1 LALHCVAAEISASPA
16 QETFIMSA
24 SHLTKIV
31 ATPLWG
37 VCIFGGASSG
47 RRTAPWLQRARIY
60 EMALKKFIGFLAAI
74 VVIADAATLFAQ
86 EGTKPPKAGEGT
98 LLLQDK
104 NYSLTHALAYET
116 TINEEEMIAVVLSG
130 QAISSEKL
138 KEAME
143 AEKDSGFSD
152 FKRPFLKLDF
162 AKAGQLKFWSTAAGG
177 TSIGRRGAG
186 KATGELKLQDGRV
199 SGKAS
204 QPRDTDG
211 MFPTAFDVRFDVALL
226 RAGES
231 LPPTVKKTPGPA
243 ANVKPSVTGVF
254 KGNGK
259 DAKLAYVSAH
269 WREPFS
275 DKPSMVLVFTEK
287 DHSKDKKPDFDA
299 AFGKFGSALII
310 SLNEDGEIFGCQV
323 VHTAH
328 QKQGFSSIGTI
339 KTNNFQFA
347 DGKVEGELTTDGQA
361 EVFGETWEVNL
372 KFVAPLGEIPKEFQI
387 ADSEKSEKDATDK
400 PTNTKRTTELSKE
413 TVPQPAKDQLNVK
426 DLALTKD
433 ASDIEYKA
441 LVEHVEFK
449 SKTSVK
455 GVCAEL
461 AANLKAQSWTKEG
474 SDLVTPASSIL
485 KRKRGDAALTIF
497 VKPESTGSEV
507 KIFTEGLSW
516 DEK

>member
-1 LALHCVAAEISASPA
+1 
-16 QETFIMSA
+16 M
-24 SHLTKIV
+24 
-31 ATPLWG
+31 
-37 VCIFGGASSG
+37 
-47 RRTAPWLQRARIY
+47 
-60 EMALKKFIGFLAAI
+60 
-74 VVIADAATLFAQ
+74 
-86 EGTKPPKAGEGT
+86 
-98 LLLQDK
+98 LQDK

-116 TINEEEMIAVVLSG
+116 TINEEEVISVVLSG
-130 QAISSEKL
+130 QTISSDKL
-138 KEAME
+138 KEAKE

-152 FKRPFLKLDF
+152 FKRPFLELDF

-177 TSIGRRGAG
+177 TSIGRRSAG
-186 KATGELKLQDGRV
+186 KATGELKLQDDRV

-226 RAGES
+226 RAGDS
-231 LPPTVKKTPGPA
+231 LPPTVKKKPGPA

-259 DAKLAYVSAH
+259 EAKVAHVSAH
-269 WREPFS
+269 WREPFNNQ
-275 DKPSMVLVFTEK
+275 PSMVLVFTEK

-299 AFGKFGSALII
+299 GFGKFGSALII

-328 QKQGFSSIGTI
+328 QKQGFSSIGQI

-347 DGKVEGELTTDGQA
+347 DGQVQGELTTDGQA

-372 KFVAPLGEIPKEFQI
+372 KFVAPLGEIPKEFQLV
-387 ADSEKSEKDATDK
+387 DSKKPEDDATDK
-400 PTNTKRTTELSKE
+400 PATTEPTTELSEKNA
-413 TVPQPAKDQLNVK
+413 PKPAKDQLNIK
-426 DLALTKD
+426 GLALTKD
-433 ASDIEYKA
+433 ASDVEYKT

-449 SKTSVK
+449 SKTNVK
-455 GVCAEL
+455 SVCAEL
-461 AANLKAQSWTKEG
+461 AANLKAQGWTKEG
-474 SDLVTPASSIL
+474 SDLITPASSIL
-485 KRKRGDAALTIF
+485 KRKRGNAALTIF
-497 VKPESTGSEV
+497 VKPENGGSEV